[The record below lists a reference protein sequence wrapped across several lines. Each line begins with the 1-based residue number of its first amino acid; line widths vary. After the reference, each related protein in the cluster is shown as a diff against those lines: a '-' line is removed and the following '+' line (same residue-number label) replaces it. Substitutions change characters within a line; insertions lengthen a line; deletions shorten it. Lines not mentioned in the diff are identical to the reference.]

1 MSRIDSIMDGN
12 KMARNVSLHALKS
25 LSCFAAVTFFSSS
38 QMCAYE
44 CFLNANTMS
53 VFYFISIISKPLFF
67 IIIGY
72 LDEVDNLTRRD
83 IIIKIKSIIMI
94 MIFWNIVLSL
104 IKTQY
109 IQQGYL
115 LQNGILLNMGIIYL
129 FYPLILKGIKHIKV
143 TAAIFAGVVLI
154 IALLDIFSPLDTKDD
169 PLYISSYS
177 FLWVWGGYYIFGHIL
192 GEAVGRQFTK
202 KVSMLWAA
210 RILVIPIGISMFFYE
225 RYLSTHTQVSVAGWF
240 VLEHLHLLAMSLAL
254 FILFDNINIKN
265 RLITS
270 VVEFISPA
278 MVGVYI
284 VHYSVLYFIT
294 TLYDFNDATLKF
306 TLLIM
311 VFIAS
316 VLVSRLLLLNRFT
329 SRVISF

>member
-1 MSRIDSIMDGN
+1 MI
-12 KMARNVSLHALKS
+12 KNVSQHALKS
-25 LSCFAAVTFFSSS
+25 LSCFAAVTFFSTS

-44 CFLNANTMS
+44 CFLDANAMS
-53 VFYFISIISKPLFF
+53 VLYFVSIISKPLFF

-72 LDEVDNLTRRD
+72 MDEVEKLSRRD

-109 IQQGYL
+109 IQQGYI

-129 FYPLILKGIKHIKV
+129 IYPLILKGIKHLKI
-143 TAAIFAGVVLI
+143 TAAIFIGLVAI
-154 IALLDIFSPLDTKDD
+154 IALLDIFSPLNTQDD
-169 PLYISSYS
+169 PLFISSYS
-177 FLWVWGGYYIFGHIL
+177 FIWIWGGYYILGHML
-192 GEAVGRQFTK
+192 GEAPGRLFTK
-202 KVSMLWAA
+202 KPGVLWGA
-210 RILVIPIGISMFFYE
+210 RCMVIPIGISMYFYE
-225 RYLSTHTQVSVAGWF
+225 RYLSTHTQISVAGWF

-265 RLITS
+265 RVITRA
-270 VVEFISPA
+270 VEFISPA

-284 VHYSVLYFIT
+284 VHYSVFYFIT
-294 TLYDFNDATLKF
+294 TLYNFHDVTLKF
-306 TLLIM
+306 TLLVL

-316 VLVSRLLLLNRFT
+316 VLICRLLLLNRFT
-329 SRVISF
+329 ARIISF

>member
-1 MSRIDSIMDGN
+1 MIQ
-12 KMARNVSLHALKS
+12 NVSLHALKS
-25 LSCFAAVTFFSSS
+25 LSCFAAVTFFSTS

-44 CFLNANTMS
+44 CFLNANSMS
-53 VFYFISIISKPLFF
+53 VLYFVSIIAKPLFF

-72 LDEVDNLTRRD
+72 MDEVEKLTRSE

-109 IQQGYL
+109 IQQGYI
-115 LQNGILLNMGIIYL
+115 LQNGILVSMGIIYL
-129 FYPLILKGIKHIKV
+129 IYPIILKGIKHLKI
-143 TAAIFAGVVLI
+143 TASVFIGLVAI
-154 IALLDIFSPLDTKDD
+154 IAVLDIFSPLDAKDD
-169 PLYISSYS
+169 PLFISSYS
-177 FLWVWGGYYIFGHIL
+177 FIWIWGGYYIFGHVL
-192 GEAVGRQFTK
+192 GEAPGRRFTK
-202 KVSMLWAA
+202 KTSVLWAA
-210 RILVIPIGISMFFYE
+210 RILVFPIGVSMYFYE
-225 RYLSTHTQVSVAGWF
+225 RYLSTHTQISVAGWF

-265 RLITS
+265 RLITEA
-270 VVEFISPA
+270 VEFISPA

-284 VHYSVLYFIT
+284 VHYSVFYFIT

-306 TLLIM
+306 TLLVL

-316 VLVSRLLLLNRFT
+316 VLVCRLLLLNRFT
-329 SRVISF
+329 ARIISF